1 MNANLVKYG
10 KYGAIALVVG
20 AVAYTLVQKNKKA
33 KAAAALAV
41 VEAAKKAAEAKSA
54 ALKAA
59 AEAKLGAKL
68 NYMASKTPVFNP
80 RMATVTE
87 IVDSEF

>member
-20 AVAYTLVQKNKKA
+20 AVAYTLIQKNKKSKAAKVLADA
-33 KAAAALAV
+33 KA
-41 VEAAKKAAEAKSA
+41 AAEAKSA

-59 AEAKLGAKL
+59 AEKKYSTAIKPINLA
-68 NYMASKTPVFNP
+68 YNP
-80 RMATVTE
+80 AVATMT
-87 IVDSEF
+87 DSEF

>member
-41 VEAAKKAAEAKSA
+41 VEAAKKAA

-59 AEAKLGAKL
+59 ADAKLAAKV
-68 NYMASKTPVFNP
+68 NYVASKPAVYNP
-80 RMATVTE
+80 AMATVT
-87 IVDSEF
+87 DSEF

>member
-33 KAAAALAV
+33 KENKALADA
-41 VEAAKKAAEAKSA
+41 AAKKIADAKIASDKLAAKYGGGAVTNINRTFVQNA
-54 ALKAA
+54 AID
-59 AEAKLGAKL
+59 E
-68 NYMASKTPVFNP
+68 KTGRPLY
-80 RMATVTE
+80 E
-87 IVDSEF
+87 